1 MERTML
7 VPFFFVIFTVSVQ
20 SQPAAQG
27 AASIA
32 DLISQAEG
40 GKASDPFS
48 GNINDTIA
56 DIFGRPGSSTVPP
69 ISGNSGV
76 DGGTPVAGSCTCVPY
91 YLCNNGSVNTNGEGI
106 IDIRIN
112 DGPCNSYIEVCCEK
126 DQQEEKPITPT
137 PPPLKQ
143 SGCGYRHPEG
153 IGFRI
158 TGDKENESQFGEFPW
173 MVAVLREET
182 IEGNPNKL
190 NVYQCGG
197 ALIHPQVVV
206 TAAHCVSGKN
216 KAYKI
221 RAGEWDTQHTQE
233 LYPYQ
238 DRDVETIVVHPQY
251 YAGALYNDIAVLRA
265 KSPFEFAENV
275 NTICLP
281 PQGTVMDSN
290 ECYATGWGK
299 DEFGK
304 NGKYQVIMKKIDL
317 PIVPNAKCQDQ
328 LRSTRLGQYFM
339 LHKSFVCAGG
349 VPGKDTC
356 KGDGGSPL
364 VCPIQ
369 GQINRYYQYGIV
381 AWGIG
386 CGENNTP
393 GVYVNLPLFRDWI
406 DTQVKAFGLA
416 TTDYQA

>member
-1 MERTML
+1 
-7 VPFFFVIFTVSVQ
+7 
-20 SQPAAQG
+20 
-27 AASIA
+27 
-32 DLISQAEG
+32 
-40 GKASDPFS
+40 
-48 GNINDTIA
+48 
-56 DIFGRPGSSTVPP
+56 
-69 ISGNSGV
+69 
-76 DGGTPVAGSCTCVPY
+76 
-91 YLCNNGSVNTNGEGI
+91 
-106 IDIRIN
+106 
-112 DGPCNSYIEVCCEK
+112 
-126 DQQEEKPITPT
+126 
-137 PPPLKQ
+137 
-143 SGCGYRHPEG
+143 
-153 IGFRI
+153 
-158 TGDKENESQFGEFPW
+158 
-173 MVAVLREET
+173 MVAILREET
-182 IEGNPNKL
+182 IEGNPTKL

-216 KAYKI
+216 KVYKI

-233 LYPYQ
+233 LFPYQ
-238 DRDVETIVVHPQY
+238 DRDVQTIVIHPEY
-251 YAGALYNDIAVLRA
+251 YAGALFNDIAVLRV
-265 KSPFEFAENV
+265 KSPFEMAENV

-328 LRSTRLGQYFM
+328 LRTTRLGQHFM

-369 GQINRYYQYGIV
+369 GQKYRYYHYGIV

-406 DTQVKAFGLA
+406 DTQVKAFGLETA
-416 TTDYQA
+416 PYQA